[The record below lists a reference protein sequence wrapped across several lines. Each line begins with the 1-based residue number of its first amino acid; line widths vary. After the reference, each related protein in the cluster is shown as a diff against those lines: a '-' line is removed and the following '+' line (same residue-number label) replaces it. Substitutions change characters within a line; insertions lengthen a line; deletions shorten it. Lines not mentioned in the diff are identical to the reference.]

1 MKTEKLN
8 EALLQTES
16 GKTYWNGEGIY
27 QEEYNELYKKLVP
40 SSGSAK
46 TLNSE
51 LIRAISR
58 LSYDYFNNGNC
69 NACVQEWHSEEVEC
83 HCCGGYGYI
92 DGDENE
98 ECEECGGSGVIYE
111 DFEDDPFVDE
121 YYGKFLCLIREC
133 VSVEGVDIDEVVDGV
148 ENVILSAHSIKYFTP
163 EVDKKYSRMF
173 DVVMYYVLNNEDKAL
188 PDWYVIG

>member
-8 EALLQTES
+8 EALLQTEI
-16 GKTYWNGEGIY
+16 GKTYWNEQGIY
-27 QEEYNELYKKLVP
+27 QEEYNKLYEQLVP

-46 TLNSE
+46 TLNGE

-83 HCCGGYGYI
+83 PCCGGYGYI

-111 DFEDDPFVDE
+111 DVEDDPFVDE

-133 VSVEGVDIDEVVDGV
+133 VSVEDVDIDEVVDGV
-148 ENVILSAHSIKYFTP
+148 ENVILSANSIKYFTP
-163 EVDKKYSRMF
+163 EVDQKYSRMF
-173 DVVMYYVLNNEDKAL
+173 DVVIYYVLNNDDKAL

>member
-8 EALLQTES
+8 EALLQTEI
-16 GKTYWNGEGIY
+16 GKTYWNEQGIY
-27 QEEYNELYKKLVP
+27 QEEYNKLYEQLVP

-46 TLNSE
+46 TLNGE

-69 NACVQEWHSEEVEC
+69 NACVQEWHSEEVEYP
-83 HCCGGYGYI
+83 CCGGYGYI

-111 DFEDDPFVDE
+111 DVEDDPFVDE

-148 ENVILSAHSIKYFTP
+148 ENVILSANSIKYFTP
-163 EVDKKYSRMF
+163 EVDQKYSRMF
-173 DVVMYYVLNNEDKAL
+173 DVVIYYVLNNDDKAL

>member
-16 GKTYWNGEGIY
+16 GKTYWSEQGIY
-27 QEEYNELYKKLVP
+27 QEEYNKLYEKLVP

-46 TLNSE
+46 TLNGE

-69 NACVQEWHSEEVEC
+69 NACVQELQS
-83 HCCGGYGYI
+83 
-92 DGDENE
+92 
-98 ECEECGGSGVIYE
+98 
-111 DFEDDPFVDE
+111 
-121 YYGKFLCLIREC
+121 
-133 VSVEGVDIDEVVDGV
+133 
-148 ENVILSAHSIKYFTP
+148 
-163 EVDKKYSRMF
+163 
-173 DVVMYYVLNNEDKAL
+173 EDKAL